1 MRKDPRQL
9 GSRRPSRPGPGGL
22 GVRLGL
28 AVALAAGFA
37 ALPSTVLPAAAGELS
52 DVVKQ
57 ALEQRRDRS
66 REDAPPAAREEVAQH
81 WDAFLTAVIKRAGR
95 DAPEG
100 ALRDQLLGLLIDE
113 RHQVVALLTDV
124 SIDGPE
130 LMRSMFES
138 SWEQLSPLLHEIA
151 AGLPP
156 DAARRYGQFL
166 EAGDL
171 MRAAERLGV
180 ARDLASSPESLRK
193 LAQILLGDDPGD
205 PLRYDMAVD
214 PELRRIFG
222 FGEPLPAPAPSPLLK
237 PEPGPGA
244 WLGPRESLVAVAD
257 WLVPRA
263 WAAPVPSPPDR
274 PALVAR
280 LNTWIP
286 GEKQEVREYVPLV
299 HDLLRLT
306 VDDALG
312 ASVEADET
320 AAEVYPTLVIA
331 TAWMESCWRQFVRS
345 EDGVQPLVSPAGSVG
360 LMQINGKVWRGLY
373 DPAGL
378 EGDIGYNGRAGA
390 EILWHYL
397 RDFALPAGEHLGKG
411 GAGNLARATYAAYNG
426 GPGHLDRYRKPR
438 TSPHLRAIDR
448 EFWRKYELVL
458 AGEQAP
464 MLSCYPTRG

>member
-1 MRKDPRQL
+1 MRKDPRRR
-9 GSRRPSRPGPGGL
+9 SRRLRLDRLLLGPPRPGARAIAA
-22 GVRLGL
+22 VGL
-28 AVALAAGFA
+28 AALVCAA
-37 ALPSTVLPAAAGELS
+37 LPAAAQDLS

-57 ALEQRRDRS
+57 ALEDRRARS
-66 REDAPPAAREEVAQH
+66 PEDAAAPARDEVARH

-100 ALRDQLLGLLIDE
+100 ALRDQLLAVLIDE

-124 SIDGPE
+124 TIDGPE
-130 LMRSMFES
+130 LMSSMFES
-138 SWEQLSPLLHEIA
+138 SWEQLSPLLHQVA
-151 AGLPP
+151 AELPP

-180 ARDLASSPESLRK
+180 ARGLAGSPESLRK
-193 LAQILLGDDPGD
+193 LARILLGDDSGD
-205 PLRYDMAVD
+205 PLHYDMAVD

-222 FGEPLPAPAPSPLLK
+222 FGEPLPSPTTSPLLLPA
-237 PEPGPGA
+237 PEPEA
-244 WLGPRESLVAVAD
+244 RLGLRWPLVALAD

-263 WAAPVPSPPDR
+263 WAATAPSAADR

-286 GEKQEVREYVPLV
+286 GEKREVREYVPLV

-306 VDDALG
+306 VADALG
-312 ASVEADET
+312 ASVVEEDET

-426 GPGHLDRYRKPR
+426 GPGHLSRYRKPK
-438 TSPHLRAIDR
+438 TSPHLQAIDR
-448 EFWRKYELVL
+448 EFWRKYELVR

-464 MLSCYPTRG
+464 MLSCYPVRG